1 MVRTAQTKTTALV
14 LVSICLIVS
23 VLTSVLDGFSIE
35 NFGICKGSPILA
47 RLVYSF
53 FHASIPHALIN
64 CWCLLSI
71 VFIYDISISSLII
84 AYITAVTFPIDTLA
98 AVANSSLFTLHSSLT
113 TPTVGLSALCFSLLG
128 QVAFQVRRKRLF
140 HTWILSFIAIGFI
153 LPPLCSVCG
162 YTIATPN
169 NLLHIYCYVAGL
181 LVGFLNSPAHHD

>member
-14 LVSICLIVS
+14 LVSICLIAS
-23 VLTSVLDGFSIE
+23 VLTSVLDSFPIE
-35 NFGICKGSPILA
+35 KFGICKGSPILA
-47 RLVYSF
+47 RLAYSF

-71 VFIYDISISSLII
+71 VFIYDISLSSLII

-113 TPTVGLSALCFSLLG
+113 TPTVGLSAVCFSLLG

-140 HTWILSFIAIGFI
+140 HTWVLSFIAIGFI

-162 YTIATPN
+162 YAIATPN

>member
-1 MVRTAQTKTTALV
+1 MVRTAKTKTTTLV

-23 VLTSVLDGFSIE
+23 VLTSVLNGFPIE
-35 NFGICKGSPILA
+35 KFGICKGSPILA
-47 RLVYSF
+47 RLAYSF

-71 VFIYDISISSLII
+71 VFIYDISLSSLII
-84 AYITAVTFPIDTLA
+84 AYITAVTFPIDTIA
-98 AVANSSLFTLHSSLT
+98 ATVPHASEWGV
-113 TPTVGLSALCFSLLG
+113 PTVGLSAVCFSLLG

-140 HTWILSFIAIGFI
+140 HTWVLSFITIGFI

-162 YTIATPN
+162 YAIATPN
-169 NLLHIYCYVAGL
+169 NILHIYCYVAGL